1 MPNDQVRTLFN
12 APNERRSVVAGIV
25 QSGAG
30 RGRIALTMACYTVWM
45 VACCS
50 GPGRGRAAGARGLG
64 AEGAGLPAWMGP
76 LAVMAVASLI
86 IALWFKRTRKVP
98 EGVSWLMALASVMTL
113 GSALHLG
120 LGA

>member
-50 GPGRGRAAGARGLG
+50 GPAVAVQQEPGLG

-76 LAVMAVASLI
+76 LL
-86 IALWFKRTRKVP
+86 
-98 EGVSWLMALASVMTL
+98 
-113 GSALHLG
+113 
-120 LGA
+120 